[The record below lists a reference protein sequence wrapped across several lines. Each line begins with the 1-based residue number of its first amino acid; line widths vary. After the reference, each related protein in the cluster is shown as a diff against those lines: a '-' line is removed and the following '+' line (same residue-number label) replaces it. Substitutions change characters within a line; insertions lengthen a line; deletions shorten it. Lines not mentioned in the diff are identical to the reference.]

1 MILMSSEP
9 ELNQRP
15 SGAERSYACEECG
28 TISFESSEELRK
40 HYREVHNLS

>member
-1 MILMSSEP
+1 LSSGSDP
-9 ELNQRP
+9 NQKP

-28 TISFESSEELRK
+28 TISFKSSEELRR